1 MYNTDDKEMIQVV
14 DVNHDLRSLC
24 LTDSTY
30 ISLNAPGNMINF
42 KAFNDE
48 AETSANTRY
57 QLFDRI
63 KDTRFKNPKSLI
75 ISHININSL
84 KKEENAPIDY
94 FKDILIKGFI
104 DVLCVSETKL
114 NDTVVDKD
122 IDFSTNFKIYRQD
135 RHTNSGGI
143 CTWIRSDIPHQR
155 IPHLEI
161 KSNVYHIENFI
172 L

>member
-1 MYNTDDKEMIQVV
+1 MDNTDDKEIIQAV
-14 DVNHDLRSLC
+14 DVNNDLSSLC
-24 LTDSTY
+24 LIDSSY
-30 ISLNAPGNMINF
+30 VSLNAPDNMSNF

-48 AETSANTRY
+48 AETSANTGDL
-57 QLFDRI
+57 LFNRI

-75 ISHININSL
+75 ISHINVNSL

-94 FKDILIKGFI
+94 FKDILLKGFI
-104 DVLCVSETKL
+104 GVLCVSETKL

-122 IDFSTNFKIYRQD
+122 IDFSPNFKIYRQD

-155 IPHLEI
+155 N
-161 KSNVYHIENFI
+161 KK
-172 L
+172 